1 MGGKSTKT
9 YTVGYAY
16 FLGLVYGFCSKI
28 DEFVSFWKDGELV
41 STVNLTSA
49 GSFSART
56 GDNSDISGSSY
67 SDSTIRVYFG
77 DQTEADSYLAAQTG
91 SQIAY
96 KNVAYMVFSG
106 FIGDN
111 VSSAPSYGA
120 VVRRTNLIDGW
131 ANQNINGDCNPAVAL
146 YYILTSL
153 AGYSED
159 AVDATNFKACAQT
172 LYNEGFGLSFKMKSA
187 KEASDWCE
195 EILKSID
202 GVLQVDYTTGKIKLK
217 LLRDDYTLSACPA
230 INESNSADVIFDRKS
245 WEDTYSKI
253 TVTYVDRENSFTESS
268 VTGINT
274 ATRLILGYEKAE
286 SYDYLGIS
294 TATNANIVLNRLF
307 KKLSYPLATL
317 KCTVSVAA
325 FYGLNIGD
333 VVQFSNDVLGI
344 SNMAI
349 RITSI
354 AADKEDDQSMEIEGV
369 EDIFAL
375 GDMVVTSEQ
384 PSEWTPTDYTIGE
397 LLYYTVKN
405 AKPEMS
411 SDRAVIPIV
420 VYPSGYVQTMSVKDG
435 TTGAEVNVD
444 GWGYATLKTA
454 YPITDV
460 LDLDTGFYIT
470 PIANIWNASGT
481 RAGWQRLKFVAFIE
495 DEQICYQ
502 YRQLQ
507 EDGSYYC
514 DQIIRGL
521 NNTAIVAHPV
531 GAKVWFASSDANDIE
546 NLPIISPTPTITFTP
561 KNFKNTGVTKSL
573 SFAYDYSVET
583 PYPPSNLQATRSD
596 TTVTLTW
603 RACVRLAGANYRNAD
618 NIVGGE
624 DEGKTEG
631 EWLITWSG
639 GSATVS
645 VPTFSREDASVQ
657 TYTVKSILNG
667 YSSTS
672 TSITI

>member
-1 MGGKSTKT
+1 MGGKSKKT

-28 DEFVSFWKDGELV
+28 DEFISFWKDGELV
-41 STVNLTSA
+41 STVNLTGA

-56 GDNSDISGSSY
+56 GDNSDISGSGY

-77 DQTEADSYLAAQTG
+77 DQTEPDSYLAAQTG

-96 KNVAYMVFSG
+96 KNVAYMVFNG

-111 VSSAPSYGA
+111 VSAAPSYGA

-131 ANQNINGDCNPAVAL
+131 ANQNIGGDANPAVVL
-146 YYILTSL
+146 YYLLTKL
-153 AGYSED
+153 AKYEEFVID
-159 AVDATNFKACAQT
+159 ETNFKACAQT
-172 LYNEGFGLSFKMKSA
+172 LYDEGFGLSFKMKSA

-202 GVLQVDYTTGKIKLK
+202 GVLQVDYANYKIKLK
-217 LLRDDYTLSACPA
+217 LLRDDYTLSACPE
-230 INESNSADVIFDRKS
+230 INESNSADVIFERKS

-274 ATRLILGYEKAE
+274 ATRLILGYEKSE
-286 SYDYLGIS
+286 SFDYLGIS
-294 TATNANIVLNRLF
+294 TAANANIVLNRLF

-317 KCTVSVAA
+317 KCNVSIAM
-325 FYGLNIGD
+325 FSSLNVGD
-333 VVQFSNDVLGI
+333 VVRFSNSVLGVE
-344 SNMAI
+344 NLAI

-354 AADKEDDQSMEIEGV
+354 AADKEDEQSVEIEGA

-375 GDMVVTSEQ
+375 GNMVITSEQ
-384 PSEWTPTDYTIGE
+384 PSQWVAPDYTIGE

-411 SDRAVIPIV
+411 SVRAVIPIA

-435 TTGAEVNVD
+435 TTGADVEIES
-444 GWGYATLKTA
+444 WGYATLKNA

-460 LDLDTGFYIT
+460 VDLSTGFYVT
-470 PIANIWNASGT
+470 PIANVWNASGT
-481 RAGWQRLKFVAFIE
+481 RAGWQRLKFVAYIE

-521 NNTAIVAHPV
+521 NNTAIVEHPI
-531 GAKVWFASSDANDIE
+531 GAKVWFASGDANDIE
-546 NLPIISPTPTITFTP
+546 NLPIISPTPTVTFTP
-561 KNFKNTGVTKSL
+561 KNFKSEGTTKSL
-573 SFAYDYSVET
+573 SFTYDYSIEK
-583 PYPPSNLQATRSD
+583 PYPPASLQASRSG

-618 NIVGGE
+618 NIIAGQ
-624 DEGKTEG
+624 DEGLSEG
-631 EWLITWSG
+631 EWLVSWSG

-645 VPTFSREDASVQ
+645 SPTFSRDDATVL
-657 TYTVKSILNG
+657 TYTVTSVLNG
-667 YSSTS
+667 YSSASKTV
-672 TSITI
+672 TI